1 MEKWEQAQ
9 IDRLE
14 KRVDQLEHKNWE
26 RSLFTFRLIICGYA
40 AAFIALAI
48 TAIALGASHSGH

>member
-26 RSLFTFRLIICGYA
+26 RSDFRFRLIMYGYA
-40 AAFIALAI
+40 TAFVALAI
-48 TAIALGASHSGH
+48 AAIVLGASHPSH

>member
-9 IDRLE
+9 IDLLE

-26 RSLFTFRLIICGYA
+26 RSLFTFRLIMYGYA

-48 TAIALGASHSGH
+48 TVVVLGASHSGH

>member
-1 MEKWEQAQ
+1 MEKWEQAR

-26 RSLFTFRLIICGYA
+26 RSDFTFRLIMYGYA
-40 AAFIALAI
+40 MAFAALAI
-48 TAIALGASHSGH
+48 AAVVFGASHPSH

>member
-9 IDRLE
+9 IDRIE

-26 RSLFTFRLIICGYA
+26 RSLFTFRLIMYGYVV
-40 AAFIALAI
+40 AFVALAI
-48 TAIALGASHSGH
+48 AAVVLGASHPDH

>member
-14 KRVDQLEHKNWE
+14 KRVGQLEHKNWE
-26 RSLFTFRLIICGYA
+26 RSLFTFRLVMYGYVA
-40 AAFIALAI
+40 VFIALAI

>member
-1 MEKWEQAQ
+1 MERWEQAQ

-14 KRVDQLEHKNWE
+14 KRINQLEHKNWE
-26 RSLFTFRLIICGYA
+26 RSLFTFRLIMYGYA

-48 TAIALGASHSGH
+48 TAIVLGVSHPDH